1 MILDAALVCS
11 LLGCIAAVA
20 LALRRAPAAV
30 FPFRIRSRRT
40 RIAAVGCLVAALAIV
55 VGSFV
60 WAPRSQTQPVTLG
73 AGTTMLVVDLS
84 GSIGPVQYATI
95 RKTLTVLGAQPNRHA
110 GLVFF
115 SDSAAQVLPPQ
126 TPASELASV
135 ARFFVRD
142 VPQPVLNAGWTAPR
156 PASGPT
162 SLDLYSYGPQG
173 LSDGSLKAN
182 PWMSAFEGGTAI
194 YRGLNVARRA
204 LEQAHAHH
212 GQIVLIS
219 DLEDGQDPRTR
230 TALLRIAAAKLQ
242 LRVVGLNPTEEARRM
257 YLDVFGPQVFA
268 SKPEARRL
276 CSGRPAGTGERNA
289 QADSGGSAR
298 VLLLALIGWWQTPLR
313 LRAAER

>member
-1 MILDAALVCS
+1 MILNVALFCS
-11 LLGCIAAVA
+11 LLGCITAVA
-20 LALRRAPAAV
+20 LALRRAPASAV
-30 FPFRIRSRRT
+30 PFRITSRRRRVT
-40 RIAAVGCLVAALAIV
+40 AVGSLVAALAVV
-55 VGSFV
+55 VGLFV

-115 SDSAAQVLPPQ
+115 SDGAAQVLPPQ
-126 TPASELASV
+126 TPASELAAV

-142 VPQPVLNAGWTAPR
+142 VPQPLPDTLGTWAR
-156 PASGPT
+156 PVNGPT

-182 PWMSAFEGGTAI
+182 PWMSAFDGGTAI

-204 LEQAHAHH
+204 LERAHAHH

-219 DLEDGQDPRTR
+219 DLDDGQDPRTR

-242 LRVVGLNPTEEARRM
+242 LRVVGLNATELSRQM

-268 SKPEARRL
+268 SNPKLAAAVQGDRPERA
-276 CSGRPAGTGERNA
+276 SGTRTPIPAA
-289 QADSGGSAR
+289 LLA
-298 VLLLALIGWWQTPLR
+298 VLLLAIFVWWQTPLR